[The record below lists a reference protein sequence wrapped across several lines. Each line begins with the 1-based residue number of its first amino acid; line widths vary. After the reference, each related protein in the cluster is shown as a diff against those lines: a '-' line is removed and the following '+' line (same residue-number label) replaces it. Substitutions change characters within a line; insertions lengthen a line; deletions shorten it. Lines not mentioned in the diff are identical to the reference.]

1 MNREKHTHRPQQTR
15 LALGDGTQWQQ
26 LPREVRDRCRDLL
39 VQLLMDLVRSR
50 GAGGEDER

>member
-1 MNREKHTHRPQQTR
+1 MNREKHAHRPQQTR
-15 LALGDGTQWQQ
+15 LTLGEGTQREQ

-50 GAGGEDER
+50 GAGAEDER